1 MPAGFY
7 DYVRG
12 RCDTLPAGYG
22 EPGMRAYRHLVFLG
36 VSQLRA
42 AHYPALRESVSD
54 EEWHFLLAAFIR
66 DSAWDS
72 NYYGDLATSFVDYL
86 DQVEAQDDR

>member
-1 MPAGFY
+1 
-7 DYVRG
+7 
-12 RCDTLPAGYG
+12 L
-22 EPGMRAYRHLVFLG
+22 
-36 VSQLRA
+36 
-42 AHYPALRESVSD
+42 SD